1 MKPQGTRVAASAVAR
16 MRRPVLPL
24 PAWVALVIGGGLLVG
39 LAFPADEWYRAL
51 GKPAWTPPGAL
62 FGPVWTLLYALMGVA
77 AWRIDRAA
85 VPQRV
90 VALQLFL
97 VQLALNFAWTP
108 VFFGAH
114 AIGAAL
120 SVIAVLWIAIVATA
134 VAFLRVDRIAAWLLA
149 PYLAWVT
156 FAGAL
161 NLALWRMN

>member
-1 MKPQGTRVAASAVAR
+1 M
-16 MRRPVLPL
+16 
-24 PAWVALVIGGGLLVG
+24 
-39 LAFPADEWYRAL
+39 
-51 GKPAWTPPGAL
+51 
-62 FGPVWTLLYALMGVA
+62 
-77 AWRIDRAA
+77 
-85 VPQRV
+85 